1 MSAPFKLSGALRTKT
16 VPLPKS
22 STSKPACSK
31 TLKFCKTAVYSF
43 LSIVTVT
50 GTSSVCA
57 IAASSRRL
65 SFSYSSLSCAA
76 CLSINISVCAS
87 YSRMIYVS
95 NTSPITLCAVRD
107 KSRSVSGTM
116 RVSGCAL
123 LSGFSCTASVC
134 TGVSSHAGGTGSVS
148 GGCGKGGSS
157 VITSGFVTGCGSAS
171 KTRSID
177 VRILSS
183 CGFSSRSALSE
194 NVCGIGGIST
204 GGSYGASA
212 SFLLVLIT
220 GADFTTG
227 AGIGF
232 TVSVFGG

>member
-1 MSAPFKLSGALRTKT
+1 MSNA
-16 VPLPKS
+16 
-22 STSKPACSK
+22 
-31 TLKFCKTAVYSF
+31 
-43 LSIVTVT
+43 
-50 GTSSVCA
+50 
-57 IAASSRRL
+57 
-65 SFSYSSLSCAA
+65 
-76 CLSINISVCAS
+76 
-87 YSRMIYVS
+87 
-95 NTSPITLCAVRD
+95 SPITLCTVRD

-116 RVSGCAL
+116 HVSGCAL

-157 VITSGFVTGCGSAS
+157 VITSGFVTGCGSAA

-204 GGSYGASA
+204 DGSYGASA

-227 AGIGF
+227 ADIGF